1 MRSSIFF
8 IYLYQTLSY
17 LKMSENLQFPT
28 EIVEL
33 PSKGLIYPED
43 HPLKSGKVEI
53 KYMTAKEEDILT
65 NSNYIDK
72 GIVLDKLLES
82 LVQTKDLDL
91 TNISVGDKNA
101 ILIACRILGYGKD
114 YEFTYNGEEYSID
127 LSTLDN
133 KVIDEEVLSQGEFIK
148 FTLPSTENE
157 ITFKILT
164 EKDENQI
171 TKEAESLNKLKVNGS
186 STTRLKHLITSVN
199 GDKDPSNIKTFVD
212 TYLLASDARALREY
226 VKEVTPNVDMKFN
239 ADNEMVDMP
248 ITLTFFWPELK

>member
-33 PSKGLIYPED
+33 PSKGLIYPEG

-82 LVQTKDLDL
+82 LVQTEVDLKD
-91 TNISVGDKNA
+91 ISVGDKNA

-114 YEFTYNGEEYSID
+114 YKFSYDGEEYSVD
-127 LSTLDN
+127 LSTFDN
-133 KVIDEEVLSQGEFIK
+133 KPIDEEILAQGENIK

-157 ITFKILT
+157 VTFKILT
-164 EKDENQI
+164 EKDEDKI
-171 TKEAESLNKLKVNGS
+171 TKEIESLSKLKISGGS
-186 STTRLKHLITSVN
+186 TVRLKHLITSVN
-199 GDKDPSNIKTFVD
+199 GDTDPTSIKSFVD

-226 VKEVTPNVDMKFN
+226 VKEITPNVDMTFN
-239 ADNEMVDMP
+239 VDGKEIDLP
-248 ITLTFFWPELK
+248 ITLTFFWPELG

>member
-1 MRSSIFF
+1 
-8 IYLYQTLSY
+8 
-17 LKMSENLQFPT
+17 MSENFKFPT

-33 PSKGLIYPED
+33 PSRGLIYPTD

-82 LVQTKDLDL
+82 LIQIEDLDL
-91 TNISVGDKNA
+91 TDISVGDKNA

-114 YEFTYNGEEYSID
+114 YKFTYEGEEHSID
-127 LSTLDN
+127 LSSLDN
-133 KVIDEEVLSQGEFIK
+133 KVIDEEVLAQGEFIK

-164 EKDENQI
+164 EKDENKI
-171 TKEAESLNKLKVNGS
+171 IKETESLNKLKINGS

-199 GDKDPSNIKTFVD
+199 GDSDPSNIKTFVD
-212 TYLLASDARALREY
+212 SYLLASDARALREY
-226 VKEVTPNVDMKFN
+226 VRDITPNVDMKFN
-239 ADNEMVDMP
+239 AGNKMVDMP
-248 ITLTFFWPELK
+248 ITLTFFWPELG

>member
-1 MRSSIFF
+1 
-8 IYLYQTLSY
+8 
-17 LKMSENLQFPT
+17 MSENFKFPT

-33 PSKGLIYPED
+33 PSKGLIYPTD

-72 GIVLDKLLES
+72 GTVLDKLLES
-82 LVQTKDLDL
+82 LIQIKDFDL
-91 TNISVGDKNA
+91 TDISVGDKNA

-114 YEFTYNGEEYSID
+114 YKFTYDDEEYSID
-127 LSTLDN
+127 LSSLDN
-133 KVIDEEVLSQGEFIK
+133 KVIDEEALAQGEFIK

-157 ITFKILT
+157 VTFKILT
-164 EKDENQI
+164 EKDEDKI
-171 TKEAESLNKLKVNGS
+171 TKEVESLNKLKINGS

-199 GDKDPSNIKTFVD
+199 GDTDPSSIKTFVD
-212 TYLLASDARALREY
+212 SYLLASDARALREY

-239 ADNEMVDMP
+239 AGNKMVDMP
-248 ITLTFFWPELK
+248 ITLTFFWPELG

>member
-1 MRSSIFF
+1 
-8 IYLYQTLSY
+8 
-17 LKMSENLQFPT
+17 MSENFKFPT

-33 PSKGLIYPED
+33 PSKGLIYPTD

-72 GIVLDKLLES
+72 GTVLDKLLES
-82 LVQTKDLDL
+82 LIQIKDFDL
-91 TNISVGDKNA
+91 TDISVGDKNA

-114 YEFTYNGEEYSID
+114 YKFTYGGEEYSID
-127 LSTLDN
+127 LSSLDN
-133 KVIDEEVLSQGEFIK
+133 KVIDEEILAQGEFIK

-157 ITFKILT
+157 VTFKILT
-164 EKDENQI
+164 EKDEDKI
-171 TKEAESLNKLKVNGS
+171 IKEVESLNKLKINGS

-199 GDKDPSNIKTFVD
+199 GDTDPSSIKTFVD
-212 TYLLASDARALREY
+212 SYLLASDARALREY

-239 ADNEMVDMP
+239 ADNKMVDMP
-248 ITLTFFWPELK
+248 ITLTFFWPELG